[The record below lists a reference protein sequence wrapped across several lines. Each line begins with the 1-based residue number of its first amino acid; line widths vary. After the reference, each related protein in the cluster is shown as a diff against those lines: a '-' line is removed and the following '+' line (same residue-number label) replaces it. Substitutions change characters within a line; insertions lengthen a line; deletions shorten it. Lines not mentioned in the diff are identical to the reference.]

1 MVHSLTLQ
9 TVDGHDQTGDGDGM
23 RGVTAPN
30 PDVSDP
36 KVFALMRRMYW
47 ARFSQRV
54 EAMGIEHEDALQEVC
69 MGLTTRSRSASRWN
83 PKRGALSTWVYV
95 AMNGMLLNLIDKQ
108 RRALRRSGSVGMG
121 EDVALTVQAAEDE
134 GQTVDDTDEEALPM
148 REGGKPVSV
157 DRSVVGGLSGPSGK
171 PGVGH
176 YRQHY
181 RELRAVDGAPHRG
194 PQGRMRRSVAAGE
207 GR

>member
-1 MVHSLTLQ
+1 MVHALTLQ
-9 TVDGHDQTGDGDGM
+9 TVDGQDQTGDGDGM

-134 GQTVDDTDEEALPM
+134 GQTVDDTDEDALPA
-148 REGGKPVSV
+148 REGGAAVSV
-157 DRSVVGGLSGPSGK
+157 DKRITVGPTTRAAAGGAIHRLRYREIREFDGAAHRGVQGRLRAMAVVGG
-171 PGVGH
+171 
-176 YRQHY
+176 QH
-181 RELRAVDGAPHRG
+181 
-194 PQGRMRRSVAAGE
+194 
-207 GR
+207 